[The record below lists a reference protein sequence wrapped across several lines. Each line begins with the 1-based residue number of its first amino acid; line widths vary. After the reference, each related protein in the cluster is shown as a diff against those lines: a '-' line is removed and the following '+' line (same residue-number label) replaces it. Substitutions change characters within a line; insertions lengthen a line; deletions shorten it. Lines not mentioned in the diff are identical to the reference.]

1 MVKITLTTTPE
12 ERERI
17 ASGEMEILKKV
28 LIKFREENI
37 SHLTNVDS
45 DISKYQGA
53 GQLVSEL
60 LDIFQLKVCLKK
72 D

>member
-1 MVKITLTTTPE
+1 MKIVLTTTPE
-12 ERERI
+12 EKERI
-17 ASGEMEILKKV
+17 ASGDMETLKKV
-28 LIKFREENI
+28 LIKFRKENI
-37 SHLTNVDS
+37 SHLTNIDS

-60 LDIFQLKVCLKK
+60 LDIFQLKVCLKE

>member
-1 MVKITLTTTPE
+1 MKIILTTTPE

-17 ASGEMEILKKV
+17 SSGDMEILNEV
-28 LIKFREENI
+28 LIKFRKENI
-37 SHLTNVDS
+37 SHLTNVDG

>member
-1 MVKITLTTTPE
+1 MQIILTATPE
-12 ERERI
+12 DKKPI
-17 ASGEMEILKKV
+17 ASGDMDTLKKV

-37 SHLTNVDS
+37 GHLTNVDS
-45 DISKYQGA
+45 DLSKYQGA

-60 LDIFQLKVCLKK
+60 LDIFQLKVCLKE